1 MPPVADKVPVA
12 AYLLAARINRVLARR
27 RLMLRKTPGHD
38 TKRLKDFGEYFVF
51 DVRNSVIADTHIDI
65 EDYGRKL
72 EVLHPHECL
81 ERAPRPDD
89 STASEYHPS
98 GSGAL
103 SSSR

>member
-1 MPPVADKVPVA
+1 MQTHDFNPGLDNNLFWTVPV
-12 AYLLAARINRVLARR
+12 
-27 RLMLRKTPGHD
+27 HSD
-38 TKRLKDFGEYFVF
+38 TV
-51 DVRNSVIADTHIDI
+51 SVDLDAHRADLQVEDIDI